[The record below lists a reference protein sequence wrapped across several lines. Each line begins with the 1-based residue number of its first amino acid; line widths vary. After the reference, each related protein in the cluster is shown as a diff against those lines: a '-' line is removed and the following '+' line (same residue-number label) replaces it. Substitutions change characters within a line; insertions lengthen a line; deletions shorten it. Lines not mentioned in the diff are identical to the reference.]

1 MPTDRPTI
9 FRTLYVPQKLFLI
22 YYQRKREHRQK
33 EQHTEERDRRNFAVY
48 EHVVRY
54 ARRQYILTASQRRN
68 ARCIYAS
75 RHGVG
80 NAGGIISDGVQNE
93 GDVED
98 LYRSYGFFIAT
109 PGPEGL
115 WTFEEEVAHYNSAY
129 MLAGFEGS
137 NLHNSV
143 FMKPGRTLITM
154 QTLDHRNANQ
164 VLLAEMNNLTTHHVD
179 LSKKKR
185 GASVNMDTLNHELD
199 KLADV
204 IRRAHC
210 SA

>member
-1 MPTDRPTI
+1 MDRINLTAIFNISIKFVPTDRPTI

-143 FMKPGRTLITM
+143 FMKPGGTLILM
-154 QTLDHRNANQ
+154 QSVSYKGWDPGLENQ
-164 VLLAEMNNLTTHHVD
+164 AVLVGMNNLTAHSID
-179 LSKKKR
+179 L
-185 GASVNMDTLNHELD
+185 
-199 KLADV
+199 
-204 IRRAHC
+204 
-210 SA
+210 